1 MGDCQRDVAAT
12 TSSRALYRGRLQIT
26 YPNGKIYIGQD
37 RTNTLTHL
45 GSVDTRLI
53 EQDFTPEQR
62 RDFTVRKEILWESDT
77 ASQSEVTRVES
88 GFIRALR
95 ANDPE
100 VGYNPGTPGPAPTRA

>member
-1 MGDCQRDVAAT
+1 MSPQRRVLVPCTAVV
-12 TSSRALYRGRLQIT
+12 YKIT

-77 ASQSEVTRVES
+77 ASQSE
-88 GFIRALR
+88 
-95 ANDPE
+95 
-100 VGYNPGTPGPAPTRA
+100 PGSTV